1 VALSENVKY
10 SSLVIVNDSLILFDH
25 REYTVMS
32 SSGDITPVEIEGFAM
47 GSSDWFELE
56 TLNGEIAHSQTRL
69 VAARKTQ
76 NHGLVKLLQ
85 REIAEAEKWRSR
97 LLGHITTRLGSPD
110 PAPEADPAAPWDV
123 QVDKLEEVQAEP
135 VEAEQPGSEAAAE
148 APETDPE
155 TDVVLPDPAPR
166 ADTIEGE
173 NAVWDQLSRTDIERL
188 KRELGSRRAEI
199 LARHAEELKDLEADQ
214 VEIDAFELAIDA
226 FARKFKVAGSEVV
239 VPFEGDRGSR
249 GLARG

>member
-1 VALSENVKY
+1 
-10 SSLVIVNDSLILFDH
+10 
-25 REYTVMS
+25 
-32 SSGDITPVEIEGFAM
+32 M

-69 VAARKTQ
+69 AAARKTQ

-110 PAPEADPAAPWDV
+110 PGRQTDQAAPWDV
-123 QVDKLEEVQAEP
+123 QVDKPEEVGPEAA
-135 VEAEQPGSEAAAE
+135 EAEEHGSDAVAAAE
-148 APETDPE
+148 ALETDAA
-155 TDVVLPDPAPR
+155 LPDPVPCT
-166 ADTIEGE
+166 DTIKGE
-173 NAVWDQLSRTDIERL
+173 TVVWDQLSRSDIDRL

-199 LARHAEELKDLEADQ
+199 LARHAEELRDLEADQ
-214 VEIDAFELAIDA
+214 AEIDAFELAIDA
-226 FARKFKVAGSEVV
+226 FARKFKVAGTEVV

>member
-1 VALSENVKY
+1 
-10 SSLVIVNDSLILFDH
+10 
-25 REYTVMS
+25 
-32 SSGDITPVEIEGFAM
+32 M
-47 GSSDWFELE
+47 GSSEWFELE

-69 VAARKTQ
+69 SAARKTQ

-110 PAPEADPAAPWDV
+110 SAQQADHAEPWNV
-123 QVDKLEEVQAEP
+123 QADNAEEVQAENAEE
-135 VEAEQPGSEAAAE
+135 VQADNAEAEQHGSESVAEAEQHGSESVAE
-148 APETDPE
+148 APETGAA
-155 TDVVLPDPAPR
+155 LPDPAARTAP
-166 ADTIEGE
+166 IEGD
-173 NAVWDQLSRTDIERL
+173 ATLWDQLSRTDLERL

-199 LARHAEELKDLEADQ
+199 LARHVEELKDLEADQ
-214 VEIDAFELAIDA
+214 IEIDAFELAIDA

>member
-1 VALSENVKY
+1 
-10 SSLVIVNDSLILFDH
+10 
-25 REYTVMS
+25 
-32 SSGDITPVEIEGFAM
+32 M

-56 TLNGEIAHSQTRL
+56 TLSGEIARSQTRL
-69 VAARKTQ
+69 SAARKTQ

-110 PAPEADPAAPWDV
+110 PAPAPQADHAAAWDV
-123 QVDKLEEVQAEP
+123 QVDKAEEVQAEQA
-135 VEAEQPGSEAAAE
+135 EAEQHGSEAVAE
-148 APETDPE
+148 APETGAA
-155 TDVVLPDPAPR
+155 LPDPAPCT
-166 ADTIEGE
+166 DTIEGDT
-173 NAVWDQLSRTDIERL
+173 AVWDQLSRTDIERL

-199 LARHAEELKDLEADQ
+199 LARHAEELRDLEADQ

-249 GLARG
+249 GAARS

>member
-1 VALSENVKY
+1 LSENIKY
-10 SSLVIVNDSLILFDH
+10 SALVIVNDSLIPLGY
-25 REYTVMS
+25 REYTVVS
-32 SSGDITPVEIEGFAM
+32 SSGGITPVDNIEGFAM

-69 VAARKTQ
+69 SAARKTQ

-110 PAPEADPAAPWDV
+110 PAPAPQADHAAAWDV
-123 QVDKLEEVQAEP
+123 QADKAEDVQAED
-135 VEAEQPGSEAAAE
+135 AETVQHGSESVAE
-148 APETDPE
+148 APETGAAS
-155 TDVVLPDPAPR
+155 PDPAPR
-166 ADTIEGE
+166 TATIEGE
-173 NAVWDQLSRTDIERL
+173 TALWDQLSRTDIERL
-188 KRELGSRRAEI
+188 KRDLGSRRAEI

>member
-1 VALSENVKY
+1 LSENIKY
-10 SSLVIVNDSLILFDH
+10 SSLVIVNDSLISFGY
-25 REYTVMS
+25 REYTVVS
-32 SSGDITPVEIEGFAM
+32 SSGAITPVEIEGFAM

-69 VAARKTQ
+69 AAARKTQ

-110 PAPEADPAAPWDV
+110 PAPDADLAAPWDV
-123 QVDKLEEVQAEP
+123 QVDRPEEVQAETA
-135 VEAEQPGSEAAAE
+135 EAEQPGSEAVAE
-148 APETDPE
+148 APE

-188 KRELGSRRAEI
+188 KHELGSRRAEI
-199 LARHAEELKDLEADQ
+199 LARHAEELRDLEADQ
-214 VEIDAFELAIDA
+214 AEIDAFEMAIDA

>member
-1 VALSENVKY
+1 
-10 SSLVIVNDSLILFDH
+10 
-25 REYTVMS
+25 
-32 SSGDITPVEIEGFAM
+32 M

-56 TLNGEIAHSQTRL
+56 TLSGEIAHSQTRL

-110 PAPEADPAAPWDV
+110 PAPPADHAAPWNV
-123 QVDKLEEVQAEP
+123 QVDTAEEVQVDRAEGEQHGSEP
-135 VEAEQPGSEAAAE
+135 VTE
-148 APETDPE
+148 APETA
-155 TDVVLPDPAPR
+155 VALPDPAPCT
-166 ADTIEGE
+166 ATIEGE
-173 NAVWDQLSRTDIERL
+173 TAVWDQLSRTDIERL

-226 FARKFKVAGSEVV
+226 FARKFKVAGTEVV

>member
-1 VALSENVKY
+1 
-10 SSLVIVNDSLILFDH
+10 
-25 REYTVMS
+25 
-32 SSGDITPVEIEGFAM
+32 M

-69 VAARKTQ
+69 SAARKTQ

-110 PAPEADPAAPWDV
+110 SAQQADHAEPWNVEADTA
-123 QVDKLEEVQAEP
+123 EEVQAENAEE
-135 VEAEQPGSEAAAE
+135 VQADNAEAEQHGSESVAE
-148 APETDPE
+148 APQTGAA
-155 TDVVLPDPAPR
+155 LPDPAAR
-166 ADTIEGE
+166 TATIEGD
-173 NAVWDQLSRTDIERL
+173 ATLWDQLSRTDLERL

-199 LARHAEELKDLEADQ
+199 LARHVEELKDLEADQ
-214 VEIDAFELAIDA
+214 IEIDAFELAIDA